1 MGYFSQKKKHQRENS
16 FLTVSAVLAGALSF
30 WLILPDSWTGSVS
43 WIDSYLFQFYAL
55 AVLVFFYALWLGR
68 WSFAAFFAFCLLI
81 IFTCLS
87 SYANI
92 FINTR
97 VNDRH
102 HMQLVYRPGEEALE
116 VSGRGMV
123 LLRSGHLNLGEGV
136 RAPFATYEKELQVY
150 TLIGVDFA
158 GLSQKHLQEAFERLR
173 MFIALQD
180 DPVIV
185 YGNFG
190 VPAWSPLL
198 KKLLLATDLKVKN
211 RLVLADAGFRFN
223 PLTVPQFYLLAFEN
237 VGLNALRTETGSD
250 GKAGRAVKAELG
262 FY

>member
-1 MGYFSQKKKHQRENS
+1 MGYFSQKKKHQRENN
-16 FLTVSAVLAGALSF
+16 FLTVSAILAGALAF
-30 WLILPDSWTGSVS
+30 LLILPDSWTGSFS
-43 WIDSYLFQFYAL
+43 WIDNYLFQLYAL

-81 IFTCLS
+81 IFTSLS

-92 FINTR
+92 FFNTR

-102 HMQLVYRPGEEALE
+102 HMQLTYRPGEALE

-123 LLRSGHLNLGEGV
+123 LLRSGHLNLGDEI
-136 RAPFATYEKELQVY
+136 RAPFATYEKDLQVY
-150 TLIGVDFA
+150 TLIGVDFD
-158 GLSQKHLQEAFERLR
+158 GLSPRDMAEAFERLR
-173 MFIALQD
+173 TFISLQD

-190 VPAWSPLL
+190 IPAWSPLL

-223 PLTVPQFYLLAFEN
+223 PLAVPQFYLLAFEN
-237 VGLNALRTETGSD
+237 VGLNTLRTEAGSD
-250 GKAGRAVKAELG
+250 GKTDGTVKAELG